1 MIHIRT
7 TNPRDHFRVTEIWL
21 ESSIVAHD
29 FIAEQYWKQNQ
40 KLMEEHYLPLSEV
53 YVAEEN
59 GAILAFIAVI
69 DHQVAALFVHPDHQG
84 KGIGNLLL
92 QHVKSQKDVLEL
104 NVYQKNTK
112 SLGFYLAKGFEIVSE
127 SLDSPSGEKEW
138 VMQWKNQALQQIEPE
153 YSPISPTAEAAFY
166 EPRTI
171 KISHWEIPKTNNHH

>member
-1 MIHIRT
+1 MLYIRKT
-7 TNPRDHFRVTEIWL
+7 TRRDDRQVTVIWL
-21 ESSIVAHD
+21 ESSIIAHD

-84 KGIGNLLL
+84 KGVGNLLL
-92 QHVKSQKDVLEL
+92 QHAKSLKDLLEL
-104 NVYQKNTK
+104 KVYQKNTK

-127 SLDSPSGEKEW
+127 SLDPPTGEKEW
-138 VMQWKNQALQQIEPE
+138 VMQWKNKSL
-153 YSPISPTAEAAFY
+153 
-166 EPRTI
+166 
-171 KISHWEIPKTNNHH
+171 